1 MEHQDQ
7 HQEDILLVVVEE
19 MQDLQGFLQVELEVL
34 VVEEL
39 VELVLTQ
46 VQQAQ
51 PTLAVVVVENQEMVK
66 QV

>member
-1 MEHQDQ
+1 
-7 HQEDILLVVVEE
+7 LLVVVEE